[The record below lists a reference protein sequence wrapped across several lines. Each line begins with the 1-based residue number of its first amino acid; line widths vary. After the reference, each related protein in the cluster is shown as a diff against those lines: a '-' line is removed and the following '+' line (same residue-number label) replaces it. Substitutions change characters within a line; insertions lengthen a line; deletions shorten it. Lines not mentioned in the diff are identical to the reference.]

1 MLYRD
6 SAEAGEKRTNEERGE
21 AESKAVI
28 SSLNSIEL
36 SEKHFRRW
44 ETVPFAAHGVPEMPF
59 GDMTGRALLPRL
71 RRKAA
76 EGETKTKKPKRRRNN
91 MKKIANKTICL
102 LLTLVMLLGVMPL
115 AGIGTF
121 RAKAAEAGETVIKAA
136 ADDADTAPAPLR
148 AAAEPTWVEVGREK
162 KHEDRM
168 KKLITLL
175 TSPHEYYIK
184 LVGNIDVYD
193 DNDLPIWGKTRGI
206 RIKGVKHLD
215 MNGCN
220 ISYEH
225 TGVGYSKAYVL
236 DPTNENAEYL
246 YYLMTVTED
255 ASFYL
260 YDSTGK
266 NGKIFFGQPMY
277 FSETPYRNIISVK
290 GRFTMYG
297 GEISTGASKKL
308 HYTNKPK
315 TDSAGFIK
323 GGFNY
328 TGNARLQLQ
337 GSGVTVEDGG
347 YFELNGGDVYGRGT
361 HFAAIEGR
369 PGSTVL
375 INDGYIEGAGGA
387 DVYSGG
393 YERRAWY
400 GWRKLRDAD
409 ALEHGK
415 LTVNGG
421 RFNARVI
428 DAEVLHYAHDYGGP
442 VGIYEDMKP
451 GKIAIFDGLNPNS
464 DCSMSYTTIGG
475 GDTLYFC
482 GAKVSPTSDG
492 VSRPSERITL
502 GAAPGYDT
510 TYYHPNDAFVINVG
524 YQSYWGKNA
533 SVLENDYNPKS
544 WCNLF
549 YMFYLYKVGESTPI
563 AEYYSETP
571 RLNLRD
577 LRDSKTNAWPRYEIG
592 AKYYIRV
599 LVTEAWNNRYHTVY
613 EGIQD
618 WYFTATDFESR
629 KVDFDYKVTIS
640 DKPTTDGHTVY
651 NVALTDECVKSI
663 RDMGYS
669 DRVRVSYAYRYYEGT
684 NSNTQPV
691 NYWLSNEFKLD
702 GTTPYSIVTGK
713 KGPLFLK
720 VTLTFR
726 ESNNLNAKTIATFEK
741 ECRVFSSGE
750 IKYTIQNK
758 GGSVP
763 GYKWKS
769 QGEGS
774 TKLEYGQKIWL
785 NHGLQDYLD
794 DGKWLDPYDNTPI
807 DSYDIIWQYL
817 DGNEW
822 ANVTAGDTRFSIED
836 VKVKEEGRTYQRL
849 LCTDRN
855 GIYRYGVKY
864 LSPDGKGHQFYWS
877 TCFFNVEG
885 VDYAAL
891 RTVTIS
897 SSASETEYGQGTTI
911 RASRNTGIADWGGFR
926 RYRLDIIEAPANYR
940 GFDIGPTS
948 SSLQDSET
956 GVWNLDEYF
965 NKATAENMIPGEYVF
980 RVVAIGYV
988 SGVKY
993 EVYSN
998 TVTVKYEKHA
1008 TGYRIIYR
1016 GTDITITKDESVV
1029 GTFNMGPFDTLP
1041 LDIAFVPK
1049 DATYARTT
1057 TSGWKSSNPE
1067 VATVDEYGYVTSHSP
1082 GTARITYYARWD
1094 KDDSWH
1100 ECHVDVIVPI
1110 YEFKIQTPN
1119 LADHIGEKFV
1129 DVLPVVTAVRSYNGE
1144 WVTGEKAQ
1152 ACLTV
1157 ETLKISSQFKTYY
1170 EHVGESVIAYNDAPE
1185 ITYMFK
1191 PTEGNTF
1198 CLRHVMYNY
1207 YLPDID
1213 VVGCNGFDNG
1223 QTVYDLRKIGATYP
1237 SSYGVYGYNPDTT
1250 SNPWNAYLLLT
1261 RYADFLYEPGTTYID
1276 TLEITTNE
1284 PYAGDNRVWKFDD
1297 KHYQYMDL
1305 KFGGLENITAV
1316 DLVWSYASKLN
1327 DTINGSGVPYED
1339 ASSEQHSTGALEYTS
1354 CFVYGEDGL
1363 SMLPP
1368 TKKYESG
1375 LYMHKLA
1382 FKIGSD
1388 VEADGKYRL
1397 APDAKVYINGHY
1409 MPFAQLTDSYG
1420 RSRIDVDYYFSVGEP
1435 EPYGGADDKHL
1446 MLVRPQDYV
1455 RTGSPMPD
1463 VFDFRVVWKDKLDDA
1478 GRNVETKLSVIGVTW
1493 FIDRNGN
1500 GQFDEGED
1508 ANIFDAKGNALPNT
1522 VYSGVLALAAEDNAN
1537 VRFAE
1542 PCRLYLGGGNYAII
1556 DESNLTVTFT
1566 LGADPYELH
1575 TGMILPTGGAT
1586 GSFKMFTLR
1595 PTAALNGLSIADEH
1609 IEKED
1614 GTVLTASQPMNAG
1627 TTYYY
1632 CITYQYEPS
1641 FFLATDYPEL
1651 PSTARV
1657 VIDGIE
1663 LGNDAWE
1670 LTTKT
1675 VGDKVYYSG
1684 FKVRI
1689 PCWAEGT
1696 GRTVS
1701 GTITTFLDDT
1711 DAVTVTLT
1719 REGDSSPSYAKVV
1732 YGNSATYTF
1741 DSVAE
1746 GTYIMTVSKKNHV
1759 TRTEKVVVG
1768 ATTVTKN
1775 MKVHPIGDINGDGK
1789 ITTLDYMKV
1798 NAYVKGTVTLT
1809 EYELKC
1815 ADVIGTDG
1823 KVTTADAMRI
1833 NAHVKGTKP
1842 LW

>member
-1 MLYRD
+1 
-6 SAEAGEKRTNEERGE
+6 
-21 AESKAVI
+21 
-28 SSLNSIEL
+28 
-36 SEKHFRRW
+36 
-44 ETVPFAAHGVPEMPF
+44 
-59 GDMTGRALLPRL
+59 
-71 RRKAA
+71 
-76 EGETKTKKPKRRRNN
+76 
-91 MKKIANKTICL
+91 MKKITSKVICL
-102 LLTLVMLLGVMPL
+102 LMTLFMLFGLLPL
-115 AGIGTF
+115 AGLGT
-121 RAKAAEAGETVIKAA
+121 AKLAAANAGETVIKAA
-136 ADDADTAPAPLR
+136 DIGDIEVSPAAADPAMLR

-168 KKLITLL
+168 KKLINLL

-193 DNDLPIWGKTRGI
+193 KNDLPIWGKTRGI

-215 MNGCN
+215 MNGYN

-225 TGVGYSKAYVL
+225 TGVGYSKAYSL

-337 GSGVTVEDGG
+337 GSGVTVEAGG

-393 YERRAWY
+393 YNRRAWY

-451 GKIAIFDGLNPNS
+451 GRIAIFDSLNPDS

-475 GDTLYFC
+475 GDTLYLD
-482 GAKVSPTSDG
+482 GAKVSMPTDG
-492 VSRPSERITL
+492 ASRPSGRITL

-533 SVLENDYNPKS
+533 SVLENDYNPNS
-544 WCNLF
+544 WCRLF

-563 AEYYSETP
+563 AEYYSESP

-599 LVTEAWNNRYHTVY
+599 LVSEAWNNRYHTVY

-651 NVALTDECVKSI
+651 NVALTDECVQSI
-663 RDMGYS
+663 KDMGYS

-794 DGKWLDPYDNTPI
+794 DGGWLDPYDNTPI

-817 DGNEW
+817 DGNTW

-836 VKVKEEGRTYQRL
+836 VTVKEEGRTYQRL

-864 LSPDGKGHQFYWS
+864 LSPDGKGHQYYWS

-897 SSASETEYGQGTTI
+897 SSASETEYGKGTTI

-998 TVTVKYEKHA
+998 TITVKYEKHA

-1213 VVGCNGFDNG
+1213 TVGCNGFDND

-1237 SSYGVYGYNPDTT
+1237 SSYSVYGYNPDTT

-1339 ASSEQHSTGALEYTS
+1339 ASSENSDTGSLEYGD
-1354 CFVYGEDGL
+1354 CFVYGEDG
-1363 SMLPP
+1363 MLPP

-1382 FKIGSD
+1382 FNIGSFG
-1388 VEADGKYRL
+1388 EADSKYRL

-1420 RSRIDVDYYFSVGEP
+1420 RSRIDVEYYFSVGEP

-1446 MLVRPQDYV
+1446 MLVKPQEYV

-1478 GRNVETKLSVIGVTW
+1478 GRNVETKLSVLGVTW

-1500 GQFDEGED
+1500 GKFDAGED

-1542 PCRLYLGGGNYAII
+1542 PCRLYLGGGNYALI
-1556 DESNLTVTFT
+1556 DENNLTVTFT

-1595 PTAALNGLSIADEH
+1595 ATAALNGLSITDEH

-1701 GTITTFLDDT
+1701 GTITTFLDGT

-1746 GTYIMTVSKKNHV
+1746 GTYTMTVSKKNHV

-1775 MKVHPIGDINGDGK
+1775 MKVHPKGDINGDGK

-1833 NAHVKGTKP
+1833 NAHVKGTKY

>member
-1 MLYRD
+1 
-6 SAEAGEKRTNEERGE
+6 
-21 AESKAVI
+21 
-28 SSLNSIEL
+28 
-36 SEKHFRRW
+36 
-44 ETVPFAAHGVPEMPF
+44 
-59 GDMTGRALLPRL
+59 
-71 RRKAA
+71 
-76 EGETKTKKPKRRRNN
+76 

-115 AGIGTF
+115 AGLGTF
-121 RAKAAEAGETVIKAA
+121 GAKAANAGETVIKAE
-136 ADDADTAPAPLR
+136 ADDADTAAAPLR
-148 AAAEPTWVEVGREK
+148 AAAAEPTWVEVGREK
-162 KHEDRM
+162 THEDRM

-206 RIKGVKHLD
+206 QIKGVKHLD
-215 MNGCN
+215 MNGYN

-308 HYTNKPK
+308 YYHNVPK

-323 GGFNY
+323 GGFNH

-400 GWRKLRDAD
+400 GWRKLRNAD

-442 VGIYEDMKP
+442 VGIYDDMKP
-451 GKIAIFDGLNPNS
+451 GRIAIFDGLNPNS

-482 GAKVSPTSDG
+482 GAKVSPPTDG
-492 VSRPSERITL
+492 VSKPSERITL

-524 YQSYWGKNA
+524 YQSYWGKYA
-533 SVLENDYNPKS
+533 SALENDYNPNS
-544 WCNLF
+544 WCRLF

-599 LVTEAWNNRYHTVY
+599 LVSEAWNNRYHTVY

-651 NVALTDECVKSI
+651 NVALTDECVQSI
-663 RDMGYS
+663 NDMGYS
-669 DRVRVSYAYRYYEGT
+669 DRVRVTYSYRYYEGT
-684 NSNTQPV
+684 NSNTKPV
-691 NYWLSNEFKLD
+691 DYWLSNELKLD
-702 GTTPYSIVTGK
+702 GTTPYSIVTRK
-713 KGPLFLK
+713 TGPLFLK

-750 IKYTIQNK
+750 IKYTVQNK
-758 GGSVP
+758 GGTVP

-817 DGNEW
+817 DGNTW
-822 ANVTAGDTRFSIED
+822 ANVTAGDARFSIED
-836 VKVKEEGRTYQRL
+836 VKVKEENRTYQRL

-864 LSPDGKGHQFYWS
+864 LSPDGKGHQYYWS

-926 RYRLDIIEAPANYR
+926 RYRLDIIEAPANYH

-1213 VVGCNGFDNG
+1213 TVGCNGFDND

-1237 SSYGVYGYNPDTT
+1237 SSYSVYGYNPDTT

-1261 RYADFLYEPGTTYID
+1261 RYADFLYDPDTTYID

-1305 KFGGLENITAV
+1305 KFGGIENITAV

-1354 CFVYGEDGL
+1354 CFVYGEDGISL
-1363 SMLPP
+1363 LPP

-1382 FKIGSD
+1382 FNIGSFG
-1388 VEADGKYRL
+1388 EADSKYRL
-1397 APDAKVYINGHY
+1397 SPDVKVYINGHY

-1446 MLVRPQDYV
+1446 MLVKPQEYV
-1455 RTGSPMPD
+1455 RTGNPMPD

-1500 GQFDEGED
+1500 GIFDAGED

-1542 PCRLYLGGGNYAII
+1542 PCRLYLGGGKYALI
-1556 DESNLTVTFT
+1556 DENNLTVTFT
-1566 LGADPYELH
+1566 LGADFYELH

-1595 PTAALNGLSIADEH
+1595 PTAALNGLSIVDEH

-1614 GTVLTASQPMNAG
+1614 GTILTASQPMTAG

-1675 VGDKVYYSG
+1675 VGDKVFYSG

-1701 GTITTFLDDT
+1701 GTITTFLDGT

-1775 MKVHPIGDINGDGK
+1775 MKVHPTGDINGDGK

-1798 NAYVKGTVTLT
+1798 NAYVKGAVTLT
-1809 EYELKC
+1809 EYEMKC

-1833 NAHVKGTKP
+1833 NAHVKGTKY

>member
-1 MLYRD
+1 
-6 SAEAGEKRTNEERGE
+6 
-21 AESKAVI
+21 
-28 SSLNSIEL
+28 
-36 SEKHFRRW
+36 
-44 ETVPFAAHGVPEMPF
+44 
-59 GDMTGRALLPRL
+59 
-71 RRKAA
+71 
-76 EGETKTKKPKRRRNN
+76 

-102 LLTLVMLLGVMPL
+102 LLTLVLLLGILPL
-115 AGIGTF
+115 AGLGTL
-121 RAKAAEAGETVIKAA
+121 RAKAANAGETVIKAA
-136 ADDADTAPAPLR
+136 ADDADMAAATLR
-148 AAAEPTWVEVGREK
+148 AAAAEPTWVEVGREK
-162 KHEDRM
+162 THEDRM

-175 TSPHEYYIK
+175 TSPHEYHIK
-184 LVGNIDVYD
+184 LVGHIDIYD
-193 DNDLPIWGKTRGI
+193 KNDLPIWGKTSGI
-206 RIKGVKHLD
+206 QIKGVKHLD
-215 MNGCN
+215 MNGYN

-225 TGVGYSKAYVL
+225 TGVGYSGKFVYKDAV
-236 DPTNENAEYL
+236 NKNAEYL

-260 YDSTGK
+260 YDSTGR

-277 FSETPYRNIISVK
+277 VSEMPYRNIISVK

-308 HYTNKPK
+308 YYTDVRTVNYWGEDKH
-315 TDSAGFIK
+315 TFS
-323 GGFNY
+323 Y
-328 TGNARLQLQ
+328 TGNLRLQLQ
-337 GSGVTVEDGG
+337 GSGVTVENGG

-369 PGSTVL
+369 RGSTVV

-387 DVYSGG
+387 DAYSGG
-393 YERRAWY
+393 YRSRAWE
-400 GWRKLRDAD
+400 GWRNLRISR
-409 ALEHGK
+409 ALEHGN

-421 RFNARVI
+421 NFRANVI
-428 DAEVLHYAHDYGGP
+428 DVELVHHEHPDDKYGA
-442 VGIYEDMKP
+442 YKKMEP
-451 GKIAIFDGLNPNS
+451 GNIAIFDGLNPDS
-464 DCSMSYTTIGG
+464 EYSMTYTTIGALD
-475 GDTLYFC
+475 DTLYLC

-502 GAAPGYDT
+502 EAAPGYDT

-524 YQSYWGKNA
+524 YKSYWGNHANA
-533 SVLENDYNPKS
+533 MANDYNPNS
-544 WCNLF
+544 WCRLF

-571 RLNLRD
+571 RLNLRE
-577 LRDSKTNAWPRYEIG
+577 LRDSKTNAWPRYETG

-599 LVTEAWNNRYHTVY
+599 LVTEAWNNRYHMVY

-663 RDMGYS
+663 KDMGYS
-669 DRVRVSYAYRYYEGT
+669 DRVRVSYAYRYYDGT
-684 NSNTQPV
+684 NSSTKPV
-691 NYWLSNEFKLD
+691 DYWLANEFKMD

-713 KGPLFLK
+713 TGPLFLK
-720 VTLTFR
+720 VTLTFL

-750 IKYTIQNK
+750 IKYTVQNK
-758 GGSVP
+758 GETVP

-794 DGKWLDPYDNTPI
+794 DGGWLDPYDNTPI
-807 DSYDIIWQYL
+807 DQYDIIWQYL
-817 DGNEW
+817 DGNTWE
-822 ANVTAGDTRFSIED
+822 NVTYGDTRFSIED
-836 VKVKEEGRTYQRL
+836 VTVTEEGRTYQRL

-864 LSPDGKGHQFYWS
+864 LSPDGKGHQYYWS

-897 SSASETEYGQGTTI
+897 SNASETEYGKGTTI
-911 RASRNTGIADWGGFR
+911 RASRNTGIADWGGFSK
-926 RYRLDIIEAPANYR
+926 YRLDIIESPYNYHN
-940 GFDIGPTS
+940 GNFFIGPTDS
-948 SSLQDSET
+948 NLKSSET

-965 NKATAENMIPGEYVF
+965 NRATAEKMVTGEYVF

-988 SGVKY
+988 SGEKY

-998 TVTVKYEKHA
+998 TITVKYEKHA
-1008 TGYRIIYR
+1008 TGYSLYIA
-1016 GTDITITKDESVV
+1016 GTDTVLTKNESEV
-1029 GTFNMGPFDTLP
+1029 GTYIMGLSNRLNLVMYWLP
-1041 LDIAFVPK
+1041 M
-1049 DATYARTT
+1049 DATYTDLTAK
-1057 TSGWKSSNPE
+1057 GWKSSNPE
-1067 VATVDEYGYVTSHSP
+1067 VATVNDIGQVTTHSP
-1082 GTARITYYARWD
+1082 GTARITYYTRWE
-1094 KDDSWH
+1094 KDNSLH
-1100 ECHVDVIVPI
+1100 ECHVDIIVPI
-1110 YEFKIQTPN
+1110 YEFKIQTPKLTN
-1119 LADHIGEKFV
+1119 HIGEKFV

-1144 WVTGEKAQ
+1144 WVTGEKAR
-1152 ACLTV
+1152 ARLTV
-1157 ETLKISSQFKTYY
+1157 ETLKISSQFKKYY
-1170 EHVGESVIAYNDAPE
+1170 EHVWESVIAYNDAPE

-1198 CLRHVMYNY
+1198 YLRHVMYNY
-1207 YLPDID
+1207 HLPDID

-1237 SSYGVYGYNPDTT
+1237 GSYGVYGYNPDTT
-1250 SNPWNAYLLLT
+1250 SNPWSAYLLLT
-1261 RYADFLYEPGTTYID
+1261 RYADFLYDPDTTYID

-1297 KHYQYMDL
+1297 KHYQFMDL
-1305 KFGGLENITAV
+1305 KFGGLENITDI

-1327 DTINGSGVPYED
+1327 ETINGSGVPYED
-1339 ASSEQHSTGALEYTS
+1339 ASSEQHSTGALEYTD
-1354 CFVYGEDGL
+1354 CFVYGEDG
-1363 SMLPP
+1363 MLPP

-1382 FKIGSD
+1382 FKIGSFAETD
-1388 VEADGKYRL
+1388 SKYRL
-1397 APDAKVYINGHY
+1397 SPDVKVYINGHY

-1420 RSRIDVDYYFSVGEP
+1420 RSRIDVEYYFSVGEP

-1446 MLVRPQDYV
+1446 MLVKPQEYV

-1478 GRNVETKLSVIGVTW
+1478 GRNVETKLSVLGVTW

-1500 GQFDEGED
+1500 GKFDAGED

-1522 VYSGVLALAAEDNAN
+1522 VYSGALALAAEDNAN
-1537 VRFAE
+1537 VRFAM
-1542 PCRLYLGGGNYAII
+1542 PCRLYLGGGNYALI

-1614 GTVLTASQPMNAG
+1614 GTVLTASQPMTAG

-1641 FFLATDYPEL
+1641 FFLTTDYPEL
-1651 PSTARV
+1651 PSAARI

-1675 VGDKVYYSG
+1675 VGDKVFYSG
-1684 FKVRI
+1684 FKARI

-1696 GRTVS
+1696 GRRVL
-1701 GTITTFLDDT
+1701 GTITTFLDGT

-1732 YGNSATYTF
+1732 YGNSATYKF

-1775 MKVHPIGDINGDGK
+1775 MKVHPKGDINGDGK

-1798 NAYVKGTVTLT
+1798 NAYVKGTITLT

-1833 NAHVKGTKP
+1833 NAHVKGTKL

>member
-1 MLYRD
+1 
-6 SAEAGEKRTNEERGE
+6 
-21 AESKAVI
+21 
-28 SSLNSIEL
+28 
-36 SEKHFRRW
+36 
-44 ETVPFAAHGVPEMPF
+44 
-59 GDMTGRALLPRL
+59 
-71 RRKAA
+71 
-76 EGETKTKKPKRRRNN
+76 
-91 MKKIANKTICL
+91 MKKITSKVICL
-102 LLTLVMLLGVMPL
+102 LMTLFMLFGLLPL
-115 AGIGTF
+115 AGLGT
-121 RAKAAEAGETVIKAA
+121 AKLAAANAGETVIKAA
-136 ADDADTAPAPLR
+136 DIGDIEVSPAAADPATLR
-148 AAAEPTWVEVGREK
+148 AAAAEPTWVEVGREK

-175 TSPHEYYIK
+175 TSPHEYHIK
-184 LVGNIDVYD
+184 LVGHIDIYD
-193 DNDLPIWGKTRGI
+193 DNDLPIWGKTSGI
-206 RIKGVKHLD
+206 QIKGVKHLD
-215 MNGCN
+215 MNGYN

-225 TGVGYSKAYVL
+225 TGVGYFEKYYPDRDAANV
-236 DPTNENAEYL
+236 DAKYL

-266 NGKIFFGQPMY
+266 NGKIFFDQPMY
-277 FSETPYRNIISVK
+277 ISKMPYRNIISVK

-308 HYTNKPK
+308 FRSSERKV
-315 TDSAGFIK
+315 DCV
-323 GGFNY
+323 GGEKFQFPY
-328 TGNARLQLQ
+328 TGSARLQLQ

-347 YFELNGGDVYGRGT
+347 YFELNGGDVYGRGM

-369 PGSTVL
+369 PGSTVV

-393 YERRAWY
+393 YEKRAWQ
-400 GWRKLRDAD
+400 GWRGLRLAD

-428 DAEVLHYAHDYGGP
+428 DAEVLHYEDYLYLSGT
-442 VGIYEDMKP
+442 YFDMKP
-451 GKIAIFDGLNPNS
+451 GKIAIFDGLHPKS
-464 DCSMSYTTIGG
+464 SVSMSYTTIGG

-482 GAKVSPTSDG
+482 GAKVTPATDG
-492 VSRPSERITL
+492 VSKPSERITL
-502 GAAPGYDT
+502 EAAPGYDT

-533 SVLENDYNPKS
+533 SVLENDYNPNS
-544 WCNLF
+544 WCRLF

-563 AEYYSETP
+563 AEHYSETP

-577 LRDSKTNAWPRYEIG
+577 LRDSKTNAWPRYETG

-599 LVTEAWNNRYHTVY
+599 LVSEAWNNRYHTAY

-651 NVALTDECVKSI
+651 NVALTDECVQSI
-663 RDMGYS
+663 KDMGYS
-669 DRVRVSYAYRYYEGT
+669 DRVMVSYAYRYYEGT
-684 NSNTQPV
+684 NSNTKPV
-691 NYWLSNEFKLD
+691 DYWLANELKMD
-702 GTTPYSIVTGK
+702 GKTPYSIVTGK

-726 ESNNLNAKTIATFEK
+726 ESNNLNAKTLATFEK

-750 IKYTIQNK
+750 IKYTVQNK

-763 GYKWKS
+763 GYKWKT

-794 DGKWLDPYDNTPI
+794 DGGWLDPYDNTPI

-817 DGNEW
+817 DGNTW

-897 SSASETEYGQGTTI
+897 SSASETEYGKGTTI

-926 RYRLDIIEAPANYR
+926 RYRLDVIEAPYNYR
-940 GFDIGPTS
+940 NGSIDIGPTDS
-948 SSLQDSET
+948 NLKSSET
-956 GVWNLDEYF
+956 GVWNLDQYF
-965 NKATAENMIPGEYVF
+965 NRATAENMIPGEYVF

-998 TVTVKYEKHA
+998 TITVKYEKHA
-1008 TGYRIIYR
+1008 TGYRMLIYGTDTVLTKNESEVGTYIMGYSNKLSILR
-1016 GTDITITKDESVV
+1016 SWVPEDATYTDITDYI
-1029 GTFNMGPFDTLP
+1029 
-1041 LDIAFVPK
+1041 
-1049 DATYARTT
+1049 
-1057 TSGWKSSNPE
+1057 WKSSNPE
-1067 VATVDEYGYVTSHSP
+1067 VATVTDYGLVTTHSP
-1082 GTARITYYARWD
+1082 GTARITYRSRWT
-1094 KDDSWH
+1094 KDNSWH
-1100 ECHVDVIVPI
+1100 ECSVDIIVPI
-1110 YEFKIQTPN
+1110 YEFKIQTPK
-1119 LADHIGEKFV
+1119 LTDHIGEKFV
-1129 DVLPVVTAVRSYNGE
+1129 DVLPVVTAVRSYDGE

-1157 ETLKISSQFKTYY
+1157 ETLKISSQFKKYY
-1170 EHVGESVIAYNDAPE
+1170 EHVWESVIAYNDAPE

-1198 CLRHVMYNY
+1198 YLRHVMYNY

-1213 VVGCNGFDNG
+1213 TVGCNGFDNS
-1223 QTVYDLRKIGATYP
+1223 QSVYELSKFGATYP

-1250 SNPWNAYLLLT
+1250 SNPWSAYLLLT
-1261 RYADFLYEPGTTYID
+1261 RYADFLYDPDTTYID

-1327 DTINGSGVPYED
+1327 ETINGSGVPYED
-1339 ASSEQHSTGALEYTS
+1339 ASSEQHSTGALEYTD
-1354 CFVYGEDGL
+1354 CFVYGEDGISL
-1363 SMLPP
+1363 LPP

-1382 FKIGSD
+1382 FRIGSFG
-1388 VEADGKYRL
+1388 EADSKYRL

-1420 RSRIDVDYYFSVGEP
+1420 RSRIDVEYYFSVGEP

-1446 MLVRPQDYV
+1446 MLVKPQDYV

-1478 GRNVETKLSVIGVTW
+1478 GRNVETKLSVLGVTW

-1500 GQFDEGED
+1500 GKFDAGED

-1542 PCRLYLGGGNYAII
+1542 PCRLYLGGGNYALI
-1556 DESNLTVTFT
+1556 DENNLTVTFT

-1595 PTAALNGLSIADEH
+1595 ATAALNGLSITDEH

-1641 FFLATDYPEL
+1641 FFLSTDYPEL

-1701 GTITTFLDDT
+1701 GTITTFLDGT

-1719 REGDSSPSYAKVV
+1719 REGDSSPSYAKVI

-1746 GTYIMTVSKKNHV
+1746 GTYTMTVSKKNHV

-1775 MKVHPIGDINGDGK
+1775 MKVHPKGDINGDGK
-1789 ITTLDYMKV
+1789 ITTLDYMKT
-1798 NAYVKGTVTLT
+1798 NAYVKGTITLT
-1809 EYELKC
+1809 EYEMKC

-1833 NAHVKGTKP
+1833 NAHVKGTKY

>member
-1 MLYRD
+1 
-6 SAEAGEKRTNEERGE
+6 
-21 AESKAVI
+21 
-28 SSLNSIEL
+28 
-36 SEKHFRRW
+36 
-44 ETVPFAAHGVPEMPF
+44 
-59 GDMTGRALLPRL
+59 
-71 RRKAA
+71 
-76 EGETKTKKPKRRRNN
+76 
-91 MKKIANKTICL
+91 MKKITSKVICL
-102 LLTLVMLLGVMPL
+102 LMTLFMLFGLLPL
-115 AGIGTF
+115 AGLGTT
-121 RAKAAEAGETVIKAA
+121 KLAAANAGETVIKAA
-136 ADDADTAPAPLR
+136 DIGDIAASPAEAAPATLR
-148 AAAEPTWVEVGREK
+148 AAAAEPTWVEVGREK

-168 KKLITLL
+168 KKLINLL

-184 LVGNIDVYD
+184 LVGNIDISD
-193 DNDLPIWGKTRGI
+193 KNDLPIWGETSGI
-206 RIKGVKHLD
+206 QIKGVKRLD
-215 MNGCN
+215 MNGYN

-225 TGVGYSKAYVL
+225 TGVGYSGYYNYDK
-236 DPTNENAEYL
+236 DSTNENAEYL

-260 YDSTGK
+260 YNSTGK

-277 FSETPYRNIISVK
+277 FSETPYRNIMSVK

-347 YFELNGGDVYGRGT
+347 YFELNGGDVYGRGM

-393 YERRAWY
+393 YEKRAWEE
-400 GWRKLRDAD
+400 GWRGLRKAE
-409 ALEHGK
+409 ALKHGNI
-415 LTVNGG
+415 TVNGG

-428 DAEVLHYAHDYGGP
+428 DVELVTHFSYDEKYGA
-442 VGIYEDMKP
+442 YLDMKP
-451 GKIAIFDGLNPNS
+451 GKIAIFDGFHPNS
-464 DCSMSYTTIGG
+464 SVNMSYTTIGG
-475 GDTLYFC
+475 GDTLYLDEIN
-482 GAKVSPTSDG
+482 VRPPTDG

-502 GAAPGYDT
+502 EAAPGYDT

-533 SVLENDYNPKS
+533 SVLENDYNPNS
-544 WCNLF
+544 WCRLF

-571 RLNLRD
+571 RLNLRE
-577 LRDSKTNAWPRYEIG
+577 LRDSKTNAWPRYETG

-599 LVTEAWNNRYHTVY
+599 LVTEAWNNRYHMAY

-663 RDMGYS
+663 KDMGYS

-684 NSNTQPV
+684 NSSTKPV
-691 NYWLSNEFKLD
+691 DYWLANEFKMD

-713 KGPLFLK
+713 TGPLILK

-726 ESNNLNAKTIATFEK
+726 ESNNLNAKTLATFER
-741 ECRVFSSGE
+741 ECKVFSSGE

-758 GGSVP
+758 GGTVP

-794 DGKWLDPYDNTPI
+794 DGGWLDPYDNTPI
-807 DSYDIIWQYL
+807 DQYDIIWQYL
-817 DGNEW
+817 NGNTWE
-822 ANVTAGDTRFSIED
+822 NVTYGDTRFSIED

-864 LSPDGKGHQFYWS
+864 LSPDGKGHQYYWS

-891 RTVTIS
+891 RTVTATLTARESDI
-897 SSASETEYGQGTTI
+897 EYGQGTTI
-911 RASRNTGIADWGGFR
+911 RASRNTGVADWGGFS
-926 RYRLDIIEAPANYR
+926 RYRLDVIEAPANYHN
-940 GFDIGPTS
+940 GNFFIGPTDS
-948 SSLQDSET
+948 NLKSSET

-965 NKATAENMIPGEYVF
+965 NKATAENMVPGEYVF

-998 TVTVKYEKHA
+998 TITVKYEKHA
-1008 TGYRIIYR
+1008 TGYGIIIY
-1016 GTDITITKDESVV
+1016 GTDTVLTKNESEV
-1029 GTFNMGPFDTLP
+1029 GTYIMGLSNKITLRRS
-1041 LDIAFVPK
+1041 FVPE
-1049 DATYARTT
+1049 DATFAMIH

-1067 VATVDEYGYVTSHSP
+1067 VATVDEFGRVTTHSP
-1082 GTARITYYARWD
+1082 GTARITYYVQWV
-1094 KDDSWH
+1094 KDRSWH
-1100 ECHVDVIVPI
+1100 ECSVDIIVPI
-1110 YEFKIQTPN
+1110 YEFKIQTPK
-1119 LADHIGEKFV
+1119 LTDHIGEKFV

-1144 WVTGEKAQ
+1144 WVTGEKAR
-1152 ACLTV
+1152 ARLTV
-1157 ETLKISSQFKTYY
+1157 ETLKISSQFKKYY
-1170 EHVGESVIAYNDAPE
+1170 EHVWESEIAYNDAPE

-1198 CLRHVMYNY
+1198 YLRHVMYNY

-1213 VVGCNGFDNG
+1213 TVGCNGFDNG
-1223 QTVYDLRKIGATYP
+1223 QSVYELSKFGATYP

-1261 RYADFLYEPGTTYID
+1261 RYADFLYDPDTTYID

-1305 KFGGLENITAV
+1305 KFGGIENITAI

-1327 DTINGSGVPYED
+1327 ETINGSGVPYED
-1339 ASSEQHSTGALEYTS
+1339 ASSEQHSTGSLEYTD
-1354 CFVYGEDGL
+1354 CFVHGEDGL
-1363 SMLPP
+1363 SLLPP

-1382 FKIGSD
+1382 FNIGSFAETD
-1388 VEADGKYRL
+1388 SKYRL
-1397 APDAKVYINGHY
+1397 SPDVKVYINGHY
-1409 MPFAQLTDSYG
+1409 MPFAQLTDNYG

-1446 MLVRPQDYV
+1446 LLVKPQDYV
-1455 RTGSPMPD
+1455 RTGEPMPD

-1500 GQFDEGED
+1500 GIFDEGED

-1537 VRFAE
+1537 VRFAD
-1542 PCRLYLGGGNYAII
+1542 PCRLYLGGGNYAVI

-1566 LGADPYELH
+1566 LGADLYELH

-1595 PTAALNGLSIADEH
+1595 PTAALNGLSIVDEH
-1609 IEKED
+1609 IEKAD
-1614 GTVLTASQPMNAG
+1614 GTVLTASQPMTAG

-1641 FFLATDYPEL
+1641 FFLTTDYPEL
-1651 PSTARV
+1651 PANARV

-1675 VGDKVYYSG
+1675 VGDKVFYSG

-1746 GTYIMTVSKKNHV
+1746 GTYTMTVSKKNHV

-1775 MKVHPIGDINGDGK
+1775 MKVHPAGDINGDGK

-1798 NAYVKGTVTLT
+1798 NAYVKGTITLT

-1823 KVTTADAMRI
+1823 RVTTADAMRI
-1833 NAHVKGTKP
+1833 NAHVKGTKY

>member
-1 MLYRD
+1 MN
-6 SAEAGEKRTNEERGE
+6 KITN
-21 AESKAVI
+21 KV
-28 SSLNSIEL
+28 
-36 SEKHFRRW
+36 
-44 ETVPFAAHGVPEMPF
+44 
-59 GDMTGRALLPRL
+59 
-71 RRKAA
+71 
-76 EGETKTKKPKRRRNN
+76 
-91 MKKIANKTICL
+91 ICL

-115 AGIGTF
+115 AGLGTLG
-121 RAKAAEAGETVIKAA
+121 AKAANAGETVIKAA
-136 ADDADTAPAPLR
+136 DIGDIAASPAATAPTPLR
-148 AAAEPTWVEVGREK
+148 AAAAEPTWVEVGREK

-215 MNGCN
+215 MNGYN

-308 HYTNKPK
+308 YYHNVPK

-323 GGFNY
+323 GGFNH

-442 VGIYEDMKP
+442 VGIYDDMKP

-482 GAKVSPTSDG
+482 GAKVSMPTDG

-502 GAAPGYDT
+502 KAAPGYDT

-524 YQSYWGKNA
+524 YQSYWGKYA
-533 SVLENDYNPKS
+533 SALENDYNPNS
-544 WCNLF
+544 WCRLF

-599 LVTEAWNNRYHTVY
+599 LVTEAWNNRYHTAY

-629 KVDFDYKVTIS
+629 KVKFDYKVTIS

-651 NVALTDECVKSI
+651 NVALTDECVQSI
-663 RDMGYS
+663 KDMGYS

-684 NSNTQPV
+684 NSNTKPV
-691 NYWLSNEFKLD
+691 DYWLSNELKMD
-702 GTTPYSIVTGK
+702 GKTPYSIVTGK
-713 KGPLFLK
+713 TGPLFLK

-763 GYKWKS
+763 GYKWKT

-817 DGNEW
+817 NGNTWE
-822 ANVTAGDTRFSIED
+822 NVTSGDARFSIED

-897 SSASETEYGQGTTI
+897 SSASETEYGKGTTI

-965 NKATAENMIPGEYVF
+965 NKATAEKMVPGEYVF

-1213 VVGCNGFDNG
+1213 TVGCNGFDND
-1223 QTVYDLRKIGATYP
+1223 QTVYELSKLGATYP

-1305 KFGGLENITAV
+1305 KFGGIENIT
-1316 DLVWSYASKLN
+1316 DIGLVWSYASKLN
-1327 DTINGSGVPYED
+1327 ETINGSGVPYED

-1354 CFVYGEDGL
+1354 CFVYGEDGI

-1446 MLVRPQDYV
+1446 MLVKPQDYV
-1455 RTGSPMPD
+1455 RTGEPMPD

-1493 FIDRNGN
+1493 FVDRNGN
-1500 GQFDEGED
+1500 GKFDEGED
-1508 ANIFDAKGNALPNT
+1508 KNIFDAKGNALPNT

-1537 VRFAE
+1537 VRFAD
-1542 PCRLYLGGGNYAII
+1542 PCRLYLGGGNYALI

-1566 LGADPYELH
+1566 LGADFYELH

-1595 PTAALNGLSIADEH
+1595 PTAALNGLSIVDEH

-1614 GTVLTASQPMNAG
+1614 GTILTASQPMTAG

-1641 FFLATDYPEL
+1641 FFLAADYPEL

-1675 VGDKVYYSG
+1675 VGDKVFYSG

-1719 REGDSSPSYAKVV
+1719 REGDKSPSYSKVV
-1732 YGNSATYTF
+1732 YGNSAAYKF

-1746 GTYIMTVSKKNHV
+1746 GTYTMTVSKKNHV

-1775 MKVHPIGDINGDGK
+1775 MKVHPTGDINGDGK
-1789 ITTLDYMKV
+1789 ITTLDYMKT
-1798 NAYVKGTVTLT
+1798 NAYVKGTITLT

-1833 NAHVKGTKP
+1833 NAHVKGTKL

>member
-1 MLYRD
+1 M
-6 SAEAGEKRTNEERGE
+6 
-21 AESKAVI
+21 SKI
-28 SSLNSIEL
+28 
-36 SEKHFRRW
+36 
-44 ETVPFAAHGVPEMPF
+44 T
-59 GDMTGRALLPRL
+59 
-71 RRKAA
+71 RKA
-76 EGETKTKKPKRRRNN
+76 
-91 MKKIANKTICL
+91 ICL
-102 LLTLVMLLGVMPL
+102 LLTLVMLMGVLPL
-115 AGIGTF
+115 AGLGALS
-121 RAKAAEAGETVIKAA
+121 AKAAEAGETVIKAA
-136 ADDADTAPAPLR
+136 DIDDIAVSPTEAAPTPLR
-148 AAAEPTWVEVGREK
+148 AAAAEPTWVEVGREK
-162 KHEDRM
+162 THEDRM

-184 LVGNIDVYD
+184 LVGHIDISD
-193 DNDLPIWGKTRGI
+193 KNDLPIWGKTRGI
-206 RIKGVKHLD
+206 QIKGVKHLD
-215 MNGCN
+215 MNGYN

-246 YYLMTVTED
+246 YYLMMVTED

-260 YDSTGK
+260 YNSTGK

-308 HYTNKPK
+308 YYHNVPK

-323 GGFNY
+323 GGFNH

-442 VGIYEDMKP
+442 VGIYDDMKP
-451 GKIAIFDGLNPNS
+451 GKIAIFDSFHPDS
-464 DCSMSYTTIGG
+464 DYSMSYTTIGG
-475 GDTLYFC
+475 GDMLYLC
-482 GAKVSPTSDG
+482 GVKVTPATDG

-533 SVLENDYNPKS
+533 SIPENDYNPNS
-544 WCNLF
+544 WCRLF

-563 AEYYSETP
+563 AEYYSEKP

-577 LRDSKTNAWPRYEIG
+577 LRDSKTNAWPRYETG

-599 LVTEAWNNRYHTVY
+599 LVSEAWNNRYHMVY

-663 RDMGYS
+663 KDTGYS

-684 NSNTQPV
+684 NSNTKPV
-691 NYWLSNEFKLD
+691 NYWLSNEFKMD

-713 KGPLFLK
+713 TGPLFLK
-720 VTLTFR
+720 VTLTFL
-726 ESNNLNAKTIATFEK
+726 ESNNLNAKTLATFEK
-741 ECRVFSSGE
+741 ECKVFSSDE

-794 DGKWLDPYDNTPI
+794 DGGWLDPYDNTPI
-807 DSYDIIWQYL
+807 DQYDIIWQYL
-817 DGNEW
+817 DGNTWE
-822 ANVTAGDTRFSIED
+822 NVTAGDTRFSIED

-864 LSPDGKGHQFYWS
+864 LSPDGKGHQYYWS

-891 RTVTIS
+891 RTVTATLT
-897 SSASETEYGQGTTI
+897 ASESEIEYGQGTTI

-926 RYRLDIIEAPANYR
+926 RYRLDIIKAPANYYN
-940 GFDIGPTS
+940 GVFDIGPTNS
-948 SSLQDSET
+948 NLKSSET

-965 NKATAENMIPGEYVF
+965 NKATAEKMIPGTYVF

-988 SGVKY
+988 SGEKY

-998 TVTVKYEKHA
+998 TVTVEYEKHA
-1008 TGYRIIYR
+1008 TEYRILIY
-1016 GTDITITKDESVV
+1016 GTDTVLTKNESEV
-1029 GTFNMGPFDTLP
+1029 GTYIMGLSNKITL
-1041 LDIAFVPK
+1041 LRSFVPE
-1049 DATYARTT
+1049 DSTYTRIF
-1057 TSGWKSSNPE
+1057 GGRWKSSNPE
-1067 VATVDEYGYVTSHSP
+1067 VATVTEYGQVTTHSP
-1082 GTARITYYARWD
+1082 GTARITYYSRFA
-1094 KDDSWH
+1094 KDDSLH
-1100 ECHVDVIVPI
+1100 ECHVDIIVPI
-1110 YEFKIQTPN
+1110 YEFKIQTPD

-1129 DVLPVVTAVRSYNGE
+1129 DVLPVVTAVRSYDGE

-1157 ETLKISSQFKTYY
+1157 ETLKISSQFKKYY
-1170 EHVGESVIAYNDAPE
+1170 EHVWESEIAYNDAPE

-1198 CLRHVMYNY
+1198 YLRHVMYNY
-1207 YLPDID
+1207 HLPDID
-1213 VVGCNGFDNG
+1213 VVGCNGFDND
-1223 QTVYDLRKIGATYP
+1223 QTVYELNKLGATYP

-1261 RYADFLYEPGTTYID
+1261 RYADFLYAPDTTYID

-1284 PYAGDNRVWKFDD
+1284 PYAGDNRVWSFNNSS
-1297 KHYQYMDL
+1297 YQFMDL
-1305 KFGGLENITAV
+1305 KYGGIENIT
-1316 DLVWSYASKLN
+1316 DIELVWSYASKLN
-1327 DTINGSGVPYED
+1327 ETINGSGVPYED
-1339 ASSEQHSTGALEYTS
+1339 ASSEKSDTGSLEYAS
-1354 CFVYGEDGL
+1354 CFVSDENG
-1363 SMLPP
+1363 MLPP

-1382 FKIGSD
+1382 FKIGSFG
-1388 VEADGKYRL
+1388 EADSKYRL
-1397 APDAKVYINGHY
+1397 APDVRVYINGHY

-1420 RSRIDVDYYFSVGEP
+1420 RSRIDVDYYFSVGEA
-1435 EPYGGADDKHL
+1435 EPYGGADDKQL

-1455 RTGSPMPD
+1455 RTGNPMPD

-1500 GQFDEGED
+1500 GIFDEGED
-1508 ANIFDAKGNALPNT
+1508 KNIFDAKGNALPNT

-1537 VRFAE
+1537 VRFAD
-1542 PCRLYLGGGNYAII
+1542 PCRLYLGGGNYAVI
-1556 DESNLTVTFT
+1556 DENNLTVTFT
-1566 LGADPYELH
+1566 LGADYYELH

-1641 FFLATDYPEL
+1641 FVLASDNADL
-1651 PSTARV
+1651 LANARV

-1670 LTTKT
+1670 LATKT

-1684 FKVRI
+1684 FSVRI

-1701 GTITTFLDDT
+1701 GTITTFLDGT

-1732 YGNSATYTF
+1732 YGNSAAYKF

-1775 MKVHPIGDINGDGK
+1775 MKIHPTGDINGDGK

-1798 NAYVKGTVTLT
+1798 NAYVKGVVTLT

-1833 NAHVKGTKP
+1833 NAHVKGTKL

>member
-1 MLYRD
+1 
-6 SAEAGEKRTNEERGE
+6 
-21 AESKAVI
+21 
-28 SSLNSIEL
+28 
-36 SEKHFRRW
+36 
-44 ETVPFAAHGVPEMPF
+44 
-59 GDMTGRALLPRL
+59 
-71 RRKAA
+71 
-76 EGETKTKKPKRRRNN
+76 
-91 MKKIANKTICL
+91 MKKITSKVICL
-102 LLTLVMLLGVMPL
+102 LMTLFMLFGLLPL
-115 AGIGTF
+115 AGLGT
-121 RAKAAEAGETVIKAA
+121 AKLAAANAGETVIKAA
-136 ADDADTAPAPLR
+136 DIGDIEVSPAAADPAMLR
-148 AAAEPTWVEVGREK
+148 AAAAEPTWVEVGREK

-168 KKLITLL
+168 KKLINLL

-184 LVGNIDVYD
+184 LVGHIDVYD

-206 RIKGVKHLD
+206 QIKGVKHLD
-215 MNGCN
+215 MNGYN

-225 TGVGYSKAYVL
+225 TGVGYSKKFVYKDAVN
-236 DPTNENAEYL
+236 DNAKYL

-260 YDSTGK
+260 YNSTGK

-277 FSETPYRNIISVK
+277 VSEMPYRNIISVK

-308 HYTNKPK
+308 YYTDVRTVNYYGEDKH
-315 TDSAGFIK
+315 TFS
-323 GGFNY
+323 Y
-328 TGNARLQLQ
+328 TGNLRLQLQ

-347 YFELNGGDVYGRGT
+347 YFELNGGDVYGRGP

-369 PGSTVL
+369 RGSTVV

-393 YERRAWY
+393 YKRRAWE
-400 GWRKLRDAD
+400 GWRTLRRAD

-421 RFNARVI
+421 RFKARVI
-428 DAEVLHYAHDYGGP
+428 DVELVHHEHPDDKYGA
-442 VGIYEDMKP
+442 YKNMKP
-451 GKIAIFDGLNPNS
+451 GKVYVIVDNRNP
-464 DCSMSYTTIGG
+464 
-475 GDTLYFC
+475 DTYFHVDWFIEDDVVYYS
-482 GAKVSPTSDG
+482 GVKVTPPTDG
-492 VSRPSERITL
+492 VSKPSKRITL
-502 GAAPGYDT
+502 ESAPGYDT

-524 YQSYWGKNA
+524 YQSYWGKYA
-533 SVLENDYNPKS
+533 SALENDYNPNS
-544 WCNLF
+544 WCRLF

-563 AEYYSETP
+563 AEHYSETP

-577 LRDSKTNAWPRYEIG
+577 LRDSKTNAWPRYETG

-599 LVTEAWNNRYHTVY
+599 LVSEAWNNRYHMAY

-629 KVDFDYKVTIS
+629 MIDFDYKVTIS
-640 DKPTTDGHTVY
+640 DKPTTGGHTVY

-684 NSNTQPV
+684 NSNTKPV
-691 NYWLSNEFKLD
+691 DYWLSNEFKLD

-763 GYKWKS
+763 GYKWKT

-794 DGKWLDPYDNTPI
+794 DGGWLDPYDNTPI

-817 DGNEW
+817 DGNTW

-836 VKVKEEGRTYQRL
+836 VKVKEENRTYQRL

-897 SSASETEYGQGTTI
+897 SSASETEYGKGTTI
-911 RASRNTGIADWGGFR
+911 RASRNTGVADWGGFR
-926 RYRLDIIEAPANYR
+926 RYRLDIIEAPDNYR
-940 GFDIGPTS
+940 NGSIDIGPTDS
-948 SSLQDSET
+948 NLKSSET
-956 GVWNLDEYF
+956 GVWNLDQYF
-965 NKATAENMIPGEYVF
+965 NRATAEKMVPGTYVF

-988 SGVKY
+988 SGEKY

-998 TVTVKYEKHA
+998 TVTVEYEKHA
-1008 TGYRIIYR
+1008 TGYSLYIYR
-1016 GTDITITKDESVV
+1016 TDIVLTKNESEV
-1029 GTFNMGPFDTLP
+1029 GTYIMGPSNRLDLVMYWLP
-1041 LDIAFVPK
+1041 M
-1049 DATYARTT
+1049 DATYTDLTAK
-1057 TSGWKSSNPE
+1057 GWKSSNPE
-1067 VATVDEYGYVTSHSP
+1067 VATVNDIGQVTTHSP
-1082 GTARITYYARWD
+1082 GTARITYYTRWE
-1094 KDDSWH
+1094 KDNSLH
-1100 ECHVDVIVPI
+1100 ECHVDIIVPI
-1110 YEFKIQTPN
+1110 YEFKIQTPK
-1119 LADHIGEKFV
+1119 LTDHIGEKFV
-1129 DVLPVVTAVRSYNGE
+1129 DVLPVVTAVRSYDGE

-1157 ETLKISSQFKTYY
+1157 ETLKISSQFKKYY
-1170 EHVGESVIAYNDAPE
+1170 EHVWESVIAYNDAPE

-1198 CLRHVMYNY
+1198 YLRHVMYNY

-1213 VVGCNGFDNG
+1213 TVGCNGFDNS
-1223 QTVYDLRKIGATYP
+1223 QSVYELSKFGATYP

-1250 SNPWNAYLLLT
+1250 SNPWSAYLLLT

-1305 KFGGLENITAV
+1305 KFGGLENIT
-1316 DLVWSYASKLN
+1316 DYELVWSYASKLN
-1327 DTINGSGVPYED
+1327 ETINGSGVPYED
-1339 ASSEQHSTGALEYTS
+1339 ASSEQHSTGALEYTD
-1354 CFVYGEDGL
+1354 CFVSDENG
-1363 SMLPP
+1363 MLPP

-1382 FKIGSD
+1382 FKIGSFG
-1388 VEADGKYRL
+1388 EADSKYRL

-1446 MLVRPQDYV
+1446 MLVKPQDYV

-1478 GRNVETKLSVIGVTW
+1478 GRNVETKLSVLGVTW

-1500 GQFDEGED
+1500 GKFDAGED

-1542 PCRLYLGGGNYAII
+1542 PCRLYLGGGNYALI
-1556 DESNLTVTFT
+1556 DENNLTVTFT
-1566 LGADPYELH
+1566 LGADYYELH

-1595 PTAALNGLSIADEH
+1595 ATAALNGLSITDEH

-1641 FFLATDYPEL
+1641 FFLSTDYPEL

-1663 LGNDAWE
+1663 LGTDAWE

-1701 GTITTFLDDT
+1701 GTITTFLDGT

-1719 REGDSSPSYAKVV
+1719 REGDSSPSYAKVI

-1746 GTYIMTVSKKNHV
+1746 GTYTMSVSKKNHV

-1775 MKVHPIGDINGDGK
+1775 MKVHPKGDINGDGK
-1789 ITTLDYMKV
+1789 ITTLDYMKT
-1798 NAYVKGTVTLT
+1798 NAYVKGTITLT
-1809 EYELKC
+1809 EYEMKC

-1833 NAHVKGTKP
+1833 NAHVKGTKY